1 MKPVLKTTI
10 LLVLAALFLSG
21 ATPYRKPPQA
31 VLDVLNSPP
40 TPTLAISPTRHF
52 AMQGQPVRYPPI
64 AELAQP
70 MLRIAGMRIN
80 PKTNGLHNTTFNSSL
95 TLRKIPEGAEIKVDL
110 PPNAKLTLG
119 RWSPDATHF
128 AFTNTTGRGIELWLG
143 DTTGKTRKI
152 EGVRINAVMGGG
164 VGTGG
169 GRGGAGAGPSDLQWM
184 PDGKTLL
191 VQLVKPN
198 RGAAPAE
205 PLVPTGPHVQESLG
219 GASPV
224 VTHED
229 MLQNPHDEDLFEYYA
244 TSQLALV
251 DAATGKAAAIGKAGI
266 IESARISPDGRN
278 ILVTTSHR
286 PFSYLHDARAFP
298 KEIEIWDRTGKVI
311 HKVAS
316 LPLEDRVPINGMPT
330 GPRSIQWRP
339 NDSADLLWVEALDQ
353 GDLKNKVPH
362 RDRLLALKA
371 PFTGEPREIAKT
383 EQRFSGIQFFEKGGR
398 AFMEDSERQTRR
410 VRTFQIEIDDPAQA
424 PKLVWSRNS
433 QDRYKDPG
441 TPMLKTLPSGGRV
454 ILQDGDHIFLTGLG
468 AGPKGDHP
476 FLDRYHI
483 ATGKS
488 ERLFQCD
495 DDHYEV
501 VEALLDDHGTKFL
514 TRRESP
520 SEPPNYFVRTVVT
533 NMAANMA
540 GKITAMTSFPDPQ
553 PIFRK
558 VKKQLVTYQRA
569 DGVPLS
575 FVLYLPPDYQPG
587 TRLPTLIWAY
597 PLEFNDANTA
607 GQVSGSS
614 KRFTE
619 VTGYSQLFHVLD
631 GFAVLDSAA
640 MPVVGDPDTV
650 NDSYI
655 KQIVDDAKAA
665 IDKAAE
671 MGVTDPARVGVGGHS
686 YGAFMTANL
695 LAHCDLFKAGIAESG
710 AHNRTL
716 TPFGFQSERRTI
728 WQAPDVYMKMS
739 PFMYADKIKTP
750 MLLIHGEADDNDG
763 TFPIQSDRMYQAIRG
778 NGGVARLVFL
788 PFEAHGYRGK
798 ETIEH
803 VLWEKMTWLNKYVK
817 NAGASSIN

>member
-1 MKPVLKTTI
+1 
-10 LLVLAALFLSG
+10 
-21 ATPYRKPPQA
+21 
-31 VLDVLNSPP
+31 
-40 TPTLAISPTRHF
+40 
-52 AMQGQPVRYPPI
+52 
-64 AELAQP
+64 
-70 MLRIAGMRIN
+70 
-80 PKTNGLHNTTFNSSL
+80 
-95 TLRKIPEGAEIKVDL
+95 
-110 PPNAKLTLG
+110 
-119 RWSPDATHF
+119 
-128 AFTNTTGRGIELWLG
+128 
-143 DTTGKTRKI
+143 
-152 EGVRINAVMGGG
+152 
-164 VGTGG
+164 
-169 GRGGAGAGPSDLQWM
+169 
-184 PDGKTLL
+184 
-191 VQLVKPN
+191 
-198 RGAAPAE
+198 
-205 PLVPTGPHVQESLG
+205 VPTGPHVQESLG

-251 DAATGKAAAIGKAGI
+251 DAATGKVTPIGKAGI
-266 IESARISPDGRN
+266 IESARISPDGKD
-278 ILVTTSHR
+278 ILVTTIHR

-298 KEIEIWDRTGKVI
+298 KEIEIWDRAGKVL

-316 LPLEDRVPINGMPT
+316 APLEDRVPINGVAT

-339 NDSADLLWVEALDQ
+339 NDAADLMWVEALDK
-353 GDLKNKVPH
+353 GDLKNKVPN

-371 PFTGEPREIAKT
+371 PFTGEPREVVKI
-383 EQRFSGIQFFEKGGR
+383 EQRFGGIQFFEKGGR
-398 AFMEDSERQTRR
+398 AFIEDSERLTRR
-410 VRTFQIEIDDPAQA
+410 VRTFQIEIDDPAQP
-424 PKLVWSRNS
+424 PKLVWSRNA

-441 TPMLKTLPSGGRV
+441 SPMLKTLPSGGRV
-454 ILQDGDHIFLTGLG
+454 ILQDGDNIFLTGLG

-476 FLDRYHI
+476 FLDRYNL

-501 VEALLDDHGTKFL
+501 VDALLDDHGTKFL
-514 TRRESP
+514 TRREGP
-520 SEPPNYFVRTVVT
+520 TEPPNYYVRTVD
-533 NMAANMA
+533 
-540 GKITAMTSFPDPQ
+540 GKMTAMTTFPDPQ
-553 PIFRK
+553 PVFRK
-558 VKKQLVTYQRA
+558 VAKQLVTYKRA

-575 FVLYLPPDYQPG
+575 FVLYLPPDYKPG

-597 PLEFNDANTA
+597 PLEFTDANTA
-607 GQVSGSS
+607 GQVAGSS

-631 GFAVLDSAA
+631 GFAVLDNAS

-650 NDSYI
+650 NDTYI

-665 IDKAAE
+665 IDKATE

-728 WQAPDVYMKMS
+728 WQAPDVYLKMS

-803 VLWEKMTWLNKYVK
+803 VLWEKMTWLDKYVK
-817 NAGASSIN
+817 NAGASPVN